1 MNTIKNKVYAS
12 LLILAGI
19 VPTIL
24 VNDATALIFFG
35 CFAVPMFF
43 SKKSWF
49 C

>member
-1 MNTIKNKVYAS
+1 MKTFENKVYAS
-12 LLILAGI
+12 LLMLGG
-19 VPTIL
+19 TIPVL
-24 VNDATALIFFG
+24 IDGDATALIFFG